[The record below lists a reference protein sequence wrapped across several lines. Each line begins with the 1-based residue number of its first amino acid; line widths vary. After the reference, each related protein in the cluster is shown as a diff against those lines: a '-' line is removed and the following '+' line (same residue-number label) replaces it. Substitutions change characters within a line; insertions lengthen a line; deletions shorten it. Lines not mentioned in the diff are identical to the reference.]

1 MMTIVMSFVYGT
13 RAAEVNTTHQSKRLA
28 YNENN
33 SWNIGEQLMDI
44 RQWIKSLAS
53 IESRTFGRMRI
64 IRQMLLPMAF
74 FGGFMTAVIK
84 AIFFTGLLNMKL
96 LAVGVMLK
104 LALIIGKLLYAG
116 KIAFSGEKHGSS
128 QAQYPAYPAVF
139 YPIPLPSQSHS
150 HDYHSSHY
158 DSELHRSDENIYGAQ
173 QSNYQHVPYQQ
184 APQPIYK
191 QNQQPV
197 YQQTQQYY
205 QPQQSYQQ
213 PTYQSYDQQ
222 QSPNEHLTNGNYF
235 DDTKASLAA
244 LSPLEMTKI
253 LSEAIAKMSAAT
265 QTPTSQQRLH
275 HQRKRYINFRNHK

>member
-1 MMTIVMSFVYGT
+1 MNYKN
-13 RAAEVNTTHQSKRLA
+13 VNFFIL
-28 YNENN
+28 
-33 SWNIGEQLMDI
+33 G
-44 RQWIKSLAS
+44 

-64 IRQMLLPMAF
+64 IRQLLIPMAF

-104 LALIIGKLLYAG
+104 LGLIIGKLLYAS
-116 KIAFSGEKHGSS
+116 KIAFGGEKHGGSS
-128 QAQYPAYPAVF
+128 YPQFQSFPAVF
-139 YPIPLPSQSHS
+139 YPIPVPSQSHS
-150 HDYHSSHY
+150 HFSHDSHLSHY

-173 QSNYQHVPYQQ
+173 QSNYQHIPYQQ
-184 APQPIYK
+184 SPQPIYK

-213 PTYQSYDQQ
+213 PTYQQPTYQSYSQ
-222 QSPNEHLTNGNYF
+222 QSPIEPIQQKNSLVNGNYF
-235 DDTKASLAA
+235 DDTKASLSA

-253 LSEAIAKMSAAT
+253 LSEAIAKISATKSPPA
-265 QTPTSQQRLH
+265 PTSQRRH
-275 HQRKRYINFRNHK
+275 FQRKRSPVYINFRNPNNSR